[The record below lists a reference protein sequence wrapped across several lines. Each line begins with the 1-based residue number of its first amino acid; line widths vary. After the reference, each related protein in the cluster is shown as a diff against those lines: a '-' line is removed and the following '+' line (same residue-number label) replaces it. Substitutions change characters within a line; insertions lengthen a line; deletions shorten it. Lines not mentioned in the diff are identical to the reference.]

1 MSRRRRGKKAGEDAE
16 RLLQEAFGVSEDQL
30 LKDFILAQTEV
41 KDSDIP
47 PESEDGFERLMAK
60 LEAEVGTSPESE
72 KESSSENIVKLHE
85 EVRKPRRLKTIVKVS
100 VAAASFSIYAFNS
113 LTEVMGGFLQVSDVE
128 SRSYVPFNEFDKVE
142 SNICMDFRLKVFHSV
157 ACNLSFTKAS
167 RELFISQ
174 PAISKHIHE
183 LEVQYK
189 TPLFE
194 RTGSQIRLTRAGELL
209 FSHTHSLLASYR
221 QLDFEMNLLTNNFLG
236 DLHLGASTTI
246 SQYVLPPVLALFI
259 KMFPDIHVSVLN
271 GNSRDIELALRDG
284 KITLGLVEGTTRQ
297 NTMHYIPFMKDE
309 LVVVTHVGSKL
320 AAYDEL
326 TLEQLCALP
335 VVLRENGS
343 GTLEVLEGT
352 LAKHQ
357 IKLSQLNVLLQLGST
372 ESIKLF
378 LENSDALG
386 ILSIRAVTREL
397 MAGRLKVI
405 EIEGFKAERTFSFVE
420 PQGQNSGM
428 EESFMRFAS
437 QHWQ

>member
-1 MSRRRRGKKAGEDAE
+1 
-16 RLLQEAFGVSEDQL
+16 
-30 LKDFILAQTEV
+30 
-41 KDSDIP
+41 
-47 PESEDGFERLMAK
+47 
-60 LEAEVGTSPESE
+60 
-72 KESSSENIVKLHE
+72 
-85 EVRKPRRLKTIVKVS
+85 
-100 VAAASFSIYAFNS
+100 
-113 LTEVMGGFLQVSDVE
+113 
-128 SRSYVPFNEFDKVE
+128 
-142 SNICMDFRLKVFHSV
+142 MDFRLKVFHSV

-209 FSHTHSLLASYR
+209 FSHTHSLLASY
-221 QLDFEMNLLTNNFLG
+221 LG

-405 EIEGFKAERTFSFVE
+405 DIEGFKAERTFSFVE

>member
-1 MSRRRRGKKAGEDAE
+1 M
-16 RLLQEAFGVSEDQL
+16 
-30 LKDFILAQTEV
+30 
-41 KDSDIP
+41 
-47 PESEDGFERLMAK
+47 
-60 LEAEVGTSPESE
+60 
-72 KESSSENIVKLHE
+72 IV
-85 EVRKPRRLKTIVKVS
+85 
-100 VAAASFSIYAFNS
+100 A
-113 LTEVMGGFLQVSDVE
+113 
-128 SRSYVPFNEFDKVE
+128 
-142 SNICMDFRLKVFHSV
+142 DFR
-157 ACNLSFTKAS
+157 
-167 RELFISQ
+167 
-174 PAISKHIHE
+174 
-183 LEVQYK
+183 
-189 TPLFE
+189 
-194 RTGSQIRLTRAGELL
+194 
-209 FSHTHSLLASYR
+209 
-221 QLDFEMNLLTNNFLG
+221 EMNLLTNNFLG

-343 GTLEVLEGT
+343 GTLEVLEGA

-405 EIEGFKAERTFSFVE
+405 DIEGFKAERTFSFVE

>member
-1 MSRRRRGKKAGEDAE
+1 
-16 RLLQEAFGVSEDQL
+16 
-30 LKDFILAQTEV
+30 
-41 KDSDIP
+41 
-47 PESEDGFERLMAK
+47 
-60 LEAEVGTSPESE
+60 
-72 KESSSENIVKLHE
+72 
-85 EVRKPRRLKTIVKVS
+85 
-100 VAAASFSIYAFNS
+100 
-113 LTEVMGGFLQVSDVE
+113 
-128 SRSYVPFNEFDKVE
+128 
-142 SNICMDFRLKVFHSV
+142 MDFRLKVFHSV

-194 RTGSQIRLTRAGELL
+194 RTGSQIRLTRAGE
-209 FSHTHSLLASYR
+209 
-221 QLDFEMNLLTNNFLG
+221 LDFEMNLLTNNFLG

-405 EIEGFKAERTFSFVE
+405 DIEGFKAERTFSFVE